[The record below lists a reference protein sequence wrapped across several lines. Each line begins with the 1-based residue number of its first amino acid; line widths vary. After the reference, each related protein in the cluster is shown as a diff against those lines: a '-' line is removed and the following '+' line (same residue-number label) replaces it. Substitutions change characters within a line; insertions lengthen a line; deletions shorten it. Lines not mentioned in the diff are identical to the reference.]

1 MMARPAHIEAMTPED
16 RDDWLLDRME
26 TAFPRDLLHAADAL
40 LSRAR
45 GPMATA
51 NCLNTRKKRAPCA
64 RLSTGWQDQLG
75 P

>member
-45 GPMATA
+45 GAD
-51 NCLNTRKKRAPCA
+51 
-64 RLSTGWQDQLG
+64 GDG
-75 P
+75 